1 MISNTNENNHTINA
15 SIYIKIFVLLI
26 VLTTLTI
33 LQPIVFH
40 AELSSTYGIQMVIAF
55 TKVAL
60 VVAYYM
66 HIKGSK
72 PLYKLLV
79 FGTTALLFS
88 MYIVM
93 AIDTYVRHTNSDIF
107 Y

>member
-1 MISNTNENNHTINA
+1 MISNSNEQNHVMDA
-15 SIYIKIFVLLI
+15 SIYIKIFVLLL
-26 VLTTLTI
+26 VLTTVTI

-40 AELSSTYGIQMVIAF
+40 SELSNTYGIQMVIAF
-55 TKVAL
+55 TKVTL

-72 PLYKLLV
+72 PLIKLLV

-88 MYIVM
+88 MYIIM
-93 AIDTYVRHTNSDIF
+93 AIDTYVRHTHSDVF

>member
-1 MISNTNENNHTINA
+1 MISNSNEQNHIIDA

-40 AELSSTYGIQMVIAF
+40 TELANTYGIQMVIAF
-55 TKVAL
+55 TKVTL

-79 FGTTALLFS
+79 FGTTAILFS
-88 MYIVM
+88 MYIIV
-93 AIDTYVRHTNSDIF
+93 AIDTYVRHTNTDIF